1 MDTNT
6 FNNLISQTWPD
17 LHAASTLGGGTFGT
31 VYACTKTDAV
41 TGVTQKEAVKVVR
54 VDFTPEDR
62 ANAEEE
68 GIPFADYYRAVKEK
82 RLQEIR
88 WMVALKSPHIVHING
103 YTAIEEPDLSALYI
117 LIRMDCLTALDQ
129 LRPAHLDDTP
139 EQAAAL
145 AEKVALDICDAL
157 RVCHQ
162 NGVLH
167 RDIKPAN
174 ILCSDAGDF
183 YLGDFGISKGTA
195 QQASM
200 TSSGT
205 LEYAPREV
213 MTGQYD
219 HRADLYSLG
228 LVLYALV
235 NHWRGPFL
243 PAYPAPITPGDRN
256 QAQYARMNGTPLP
269 PPDNCPAALW
279 AVIAR
284 LCAFKPEERFDSAE
298 AVLAAL
304 RNPGTPA
311 PAQHRAHPN
320 LPRIR
325 HPRRLA
331 TVVLAAAVAVG
342 VGVGLYRRQQMTAP
356 DISLG
361 AERDSTDAALAQAS
375 DLLQGNEN
383 FMTAHNLQF
392 CSDRTV
398 TIPGGALVYLTDP
411 EKIESD
417 YPGYTT
423 ADDADVEAGDLT
435 LTFTDV
441 TAEDNGDGTVTY
453 TIQLTERAD
462 ITQRRTQDAPI
473 YGVGARFATVLPFDA
488 ATGQVFPSL
497 TEDWTPHRAYTV
509 QMTATVDGHTYE
521 MPINRDTT
529 WQMESADGDVA
540 ATIQLTERADITQR
554 RTQDAPIYGV
564 GARFAT
570 VLPFDA
576 ATGQVFPSLTED
588 WTPHRA
594 YTVQMTATVDGHTYE
609 MPINRDTTWQ
619 MESAD
624 GDVAAT
630 EQVDDLPG
638 YGMPG
643 LILRAAYVKQ
653 QTIRIKAPAAA
664 NLGLLVCT
672 APYDGYTEG
681 DYENT
686 PPVQALADTP
696 GFAGYDKYWYFNL
709 NELTKE

>member
-1 MDTNT
+1 
-6 FNNLISQTWPD
+6 
-17 LHAASTLGGGTFGT
+17 
-31 VYACTKTDAV
+31 
-41 TGVTQKEAVKVVR
+41 
-54 VDFTPEDR
+54 
-62 ANAEEE
+62 
-68 GIPFADYYRAVKEK
+68 
-82 RLQEIR
+82 
-88 WMVALKSPHIVHING
+88 
-103 YTAIEEPDLSALYI
+103 
-117 LIRMDCLTALDQ
+117 
-129 LRPAHLDDTP
+129 
-139 EQAAAL
+139 
-145 AEKVALDICDAL
+145 
-157 RVCHQ
+157 
-162 NGVLH
+162 
-167 RDIKPAN
+167 
-174 ILCSDAGDF
+174 
-183 YLGDFGISKGTA
+183 
-195 QQASM
+195 M

-256 QAQYARMNGTPLP
+256 QAQYARLNGTPLP

-331 TVVLAAAVAVG
+331 AVVLAAAVAVG

-361 AERDSTDAALAQAS
+361 AERDVTSTALAQAS
-375 DLLQGNEN
+375 DLLQSSEN

-411 EKIESD
+411 EKIDSD

-441 TAEDNGDGTVTY
+441 TAADNGDGTVTY
-453 TIQLTERAD
+453 TIALTERAD
-462 ITQRRTQDAPI
+462 ITQRRTLDAQI
-473 YGVGARFATVLPFDA
+473 YGVGARFATALPFNT

-497 TEDWTPHRAYTV
+497 TEDWIPSRAYTV
-509 QMTATVDGHTYE
+509 QTTVTVDGQTYE
-521 MPINRDTT
+521 MTINRDTT
-529 WQMESADGDVA
+529 WEMESA
-540 ATIQLTERADITQR
+540 T
-554 RTQDAPIYGV
+554 
-564 GARFAT
+564 
-570 VLPFDA
+570 
-576 ATGQVFPSLTED
+576 
-588 WTPHRA
+588 
-594 YTVQMTATVDGHTYE
+594 
-609 MPINRDTTWQ
+609 
-619 MESAD
+619 

-630 EQVDDLPG
+630 EAVDDLPG
-638 YGMPG
+638 YGVPG

-653 QTIRIKAPAAA
+653 QTIMIKAPAASD
-664 NLGLLVCT
+664 LGLLVCT

-696 GFAGYDKYWYFNL
+696 DFAGYDKYLYFDL

>member
-1 MDTNT
+1 MDTHT

-41 TGVTQKEAVKVVR
+41 TDVTQKEAVKVVR

-103 YTAIEEPDLSALYI
+103 YTAIEEPDHSALYI

-243 PAYPAPITPGDRN
+243 PAYPAPITPGNRN
-256 QAQYARMNGTPLP
+256 QAQYARLNGTPLP

-279 AVIAR
+279 AAIAR

-298 AVLAAL
+298 AVMAAIRDPGALAA
-304 RNPGTPA
+304 PA
-311 PAQHRAHPN
+311 PEPTRRKRGLA
-320 LPRIR
+320 IR
-325 HPRRLA
+325 PHHPRRLA
-331 TVVLAAAVAVG
+331 AVVLAAAVAVG
-342 VGVGLYRRQQMTAP
+342 AGIGLRHRRHMTAQ

-361 AERDSTDAALAQAS
+361 AGQDSSGTALAQAE
-375 DLLQGNEN
+375 DLLQSGEN

-411 EKIESD
+411 EKIDSD

-441 TAEDNGDGTVTY
+441 TAADNGDGTVTY
-453 TIQLTERAD
+453 TIALTERAD
-462 ITQRRTQDAPI
+462 ITQRRTLDAQI
-473 YGVGARFATVLPFDA
+473 YGVGARFAAALPFNT

-497 TEDWTPHRAYTV
+497 TEDWIPSRAYTV
-509 QMTATVDGHTYE
+509 QTTVTVDGQTYE
-521 MPINRDTT
+521 MTINRDTT
-529 WQMESADGDVA
+529 WEMESA
-540 ATIQLTERADITQR
+540 T
-554 RTQDAPIYGV
+554 
-564 GARFAT
+564 
-570 VLPFDA
+570 
-576 ATGQVFPSLTED
+576 
-588 WTPHRA
+588 
-594 YTVQMTATVDGHTYE
+594 
-609 MPINRDTTWQ
+609 
-619 MESAD
+619 

-630 EQVDDLPG
+630 EAVDDLPG
-638 YGMPG
+638 YGVPG

-653 QTIRIKAPAAA
+653 QTIMIKAPAASD
-664 NLGLLVCT
+664 LGLLVCT

-696 GFAGYDKYWYFNL
+696 DFAGYDKYLYFDL

>member
-103 YTAIEEPDLSALYI
+103 YTAIEEPDHSALYI

-256 QAQYARMNGTPLP
+256 QAQYARLNGTPLP

-279 AVIAR
+279 AAIAR

-320 LPRIR
+320 LPHIR

-331 TVVLAAAVAVG
+331 AVVLVFAVAVG
-342 VGVGLYRRQQMTAP
+342 VGVGLYSRQQMTAP

-411 EKIESD
+411 AKIESD

-435 LTFTDV
+435 LTFGDV
-441 TAEDNGDGTVTY
+441 TVEDNDDGTVTY

-462 ITQRRTQDAPI
+462 ITQRRTQNAPI

-497 TEDWTPHRAYTV
+497 TEDWTPHRSYTV

-521 MPINRDTT
+521 MPVNRDTT
-529 WQMESADGDVA
+529 WQV
-540 ATIQLTERADITQR
+540 
-554 RTQDAPIYGV
+554 
-564 GARFAT
+564 
-570 VLPFDA
+570 
-576 ATGQVFPSLTED
+576 
-588 WTPHRA
+588 
-594 YTVQMTATVDGHTYE
+594 
-609 MPINRDTTWQ
+609 
-619 MESAD
+619 ESAD

-686 PPVQALADTP
+686 HPVQALADTP
-696 GFAGYDKYWYFNL
+696 GFAGYDKYWYFDL

>member
-1 MDTNT
+1 MD
-6 FNNLISQTWPD
+6 
-17 LHAASTLGGGTFGT
+17 
-31 VYACTKTDAV
+31 
-41 TGVTQKEAVKVVR
+41 
-54 VDFTPEDR
+54 
-62 ANAEEE
+62 
-68 GIPFADYYRAVKEK
+68 
-82 RLQEIR
+82 RL
-88 WMVALKSPHIVHING
+88 
-103 YTAIEEPDLSALYI
+103 T
-117 LIRMDCLTALDQ
+117 TLDQ

-256 QAQYARMNGTPLP
+256 QAQYARLNGTPLP
-269 PPDNCPAALW
+269 PPDNCSAALW

-304 RNPGTPA
+304 RDPGTPAPA

-331 TVVLAAAVAVG
+331 AVVLAAAVAVG
-342 VGVGLYRRQQMTAP
+342 VGVGLYCRQQMTAP

-361 AERDSTDAALAQAS
+361 AERDVTSTALAQAE
-375 DLLQGNEN
+375 DLLQSGEN

-411 EKIESD
+411 EKIDSD

-453 TIQLTERAD
+453 TSQLTERAD
-462 ITQRRTQDAPI
+462 ITQRRTLDAQI
-473 YGVGARFATVLPFDA
+473 YGVGARFATVLPFSTS
-488 ATGQVFPSL
+488 TGMVFPSL
-497 TEDWTPHRAYTV
+497 TEDWIPSRAYTV
-509 QMTATVDGHTYE
+509 QTTATVDGKTYE

-529 WQMESADGDVA
+529 WEV
-540 ATIQLTERADITQR
+540 
-554 RTQDAPIYGV
+554 
-564 GARFAT
+564 
-570 VLPFDA
+570 
-576 ATGQVFPSLTED
+576 
-588 WTPHRA
+588 
-594 YTVQMTATVDGHTYE
+594 
-609 MPINRDTTWQ
+609 
-619 MESAD
+619 ESAD

-630 EQVDDLPG
+630 EQVADLTG
-638 YGMPG
+638 YGVQG
-643 LILRAAYVKQ
+643 LILRAVYVKQ
-653 QTIRIKAPAAA
+653 QTIMIKAPAASD
-664 NLGLLVCT
+664 LGLLVCT

-696 GFAGYDKYWYFNL
+696 DFAGYDKYLYFDL

>member
-62 ANAEEE
+62 ANADEE
-68 GIPFADYYRAVKEK
+68 GIPFVDYYRAVKEK
-82 RLQEIR
+82 HLQEIR

-129 LRPAHLDDTP
+129 LRPVHLDDTP

-183 YLGDFGISKGTA
+183 YLGDFGISKDTA

-256 QAQYARMNGTPLP
+256 QAQYARLNGTPLP

-331 TVVLAAAVAVG
+331 AVVLAAAVAVG
-342 VGVGLYRRQQMTAP
+342 VGVGLYRWQQMTAP

-361 AERDSTDAALAQAS
+361 AERDVTSTALAQAS
-375 DLLQGNEN
+375 DLLQDNEN

-441 TAEDNGDGTVTY
+441 IAEDNGDGTVTY

-462 ITQRRTQDAPI
+462 ITQRRTQDAQI
-473 YGVGARFATVLPFDA
+473 YGVGARFATVLPFSTS
-488 ATGQVFPSL
+488 TGLVFPSL
-497 TEDWTPHRAYTV
+497 TEDWLSHRAYTV
-509 QMTATVDGHTYE
+509 QMTATVDGKTYE

-529 WQMESADGDVA
+529 WEV
-540 ATIQLTERADITQR
+540 
-554 RTQDAPIYGV
+554 
-564 GARFAT
+564 
-570 VLPFDA
+570 
-576 ATGQVFPSLTED
+576 
-588 WTPHRA
+588 
-594 YTVQMTATVDGHTYE
+594 
-609 MPINRDTTWQ
+609 
-619 MESAD
+619 ESAD

-630 EQVDDLPG
+630 EQVDDLTG
-638 YGMPG
+638 YGVSG

-653 QTIRIKAPAAA
+653 QTIMIKAPAASD
-664 NLGLLVCT
+664 LGLLVCT

-696 GFAGYDKYWYFNL
+696 DFAGYDKYLYFDL

>member
-62 ANAEEE
+62 ANADEE
-68 GIPFADYYRAVKEK
+68 GIPFVDYYRAVKEK
-82 RLQEIR
+82 HLQEIR

-213 MTGQYD
+213 MSGQYD

-256 QAQYARMNGTPLP
+256 QAQYARLNGTPLP

-279 AVIAR
+279 AAIAR
-284 LCAFKPEERFDSAE
+284 LCAFAPEERFDSAE

-304 RNPGTPA
+304 RDPGTPA
-311 PAQHRAHPN
+311 PAPAPYRVHP
-320 LPRIR
+320 
-325 HPRRLA
+325 HPPRLA
-331 TVVLAAAVAVG
+331 AVVLAAAVAVG

-361 AERDSTDAALAQAS
+361 AERDVTSTALAQAS

-383 FMTAHNLQF
+383 FMTAHNLRF

-435 LTFTDV
+435 LIFTDV
-441 TAEDNGDGTVTY
+441 IAEDNGDGTVTY

-462 ITQRRTQDAPI
+462 ITQRRTLDAQI
-473 YGVGARFATVLPFDA
+473 YGVGARFATVLPFNT

-497 TEDWTPHRAYTV
+497 TEDWIPSRAYTV
-509 QMTATVDGHTYE
+509 QTTVTVDGQTYE
-521 MPINRDTT
+521 MTINRDTT
-529 WQMESADGDVA
+529 WEMESA
-540 ATIQLTERADITQR
+540 T
-554 RTQDAPIYGV
+554 
-564 GARFAT
+564 
-570 VLPFDA
+570 
-576 ATGQVFPSLTED
+576 
-588 WTPHRA
+588 
-594 YTVQMTATVDGHTYE
+594 
-609 MPINRDTTWQ
+609 
-619 MESAD
+619 

-630 EQVDDLPG
+630 EQVDDLTG
-638 YGMPG
+638 YGVPG

-653 QTIRIKAPAAA
+653 QTIMIKAPAASD
-664 NLGLLVCT
+664 LGLLVCT

-696 GFAGYDKYWYFNL
+696 DFAGYDKYLYFDL

>member
-1 MDTNT
+1 
-6 FNNLISQTWPD
+6 
-17 LHAASTLGGGTFGT
+17 
-31 VYACTKTDAV
+31 
-41 TGVTQKEAVKVVR
+41 
-54 VDFTPEDR
+54 
-62 ANAEEE
+62 
-68 GIPFADYYRAVKEK
+68 
-82 RLQEIR
+82 
-88 WMVALKSPHIVHING
+88 
-103 YTAIEEPDLSALYI
+103 
-117 LIRMDCLTALDQ
+117 MDCLIALDQ
-129 LRPAHLDDTP
+129 LRPAHLNDTP

-243 PAYPAPITPGDRN
+243 PAYPVPITPGDRN
-256 QAQYARMNGTPLP
+256 QAQYARLNGTPLP
-269 PPDNCPAALW
+269 PPDNCPTALW

-284 LCAFKPEERFDSAE
+284 LCAFAPEERFDSAE

-304 RNPGTPA
+304 CDPGTPA
-311 PAQHRAHPN
+311 PAPAPYRAHPH
-320 LPRIR
+320 LPHIR

-331 TVVLAAAVAVG
+331 AVVLAAAVALG

-361 AERDSTDAALAQAS
+361 AGRDSTDAALAQAS

-411 EKIESD
+411 AKIESD

-423 ADDADVEAGDLT
+423 AADADVEAGNLT
-435 LTFTDV
+435 LTFGDV
-441 TAEDNGDGTVTY
+441 TVEDNDDGTVTY

-509 QMTATVDGHTYE
+509 QMTATVDGKTYE

-529 WQMESADGDVA
+529 WEV
-540 ATIQLTERADITQR
+540 
-554 RTQDAPIYGV
+554 
-564 GARFAT
+564 
-570 VLPFDA
+570 
-576 ATGQVFPSLTED
+576 
-588 WTPHRA
+588 
-594 YTVQMTATVDGHTYE
+594 
-609 MPINRDTTWQ
+609 
-619 MESAD
+619 ESAD

-630 EQVDDLPG
+630 EQVDDLLG
-638 YGMPG
+638 YGVPG

-653 QTIRIKAPAAA
+653 QTIMIKAPAASD
-664 NLGLLVCT
+664 LGLLVCT

-696 GFAGYDKYWYFNL
+696 DFAGYDKYWYFDL

>member
-103 YTAIEEPDLSALYI
+103 YTAIEEPDHSALYI

-256 QAQYARMNGTPLP
+256 QAQYARLNGTPLP

-279 AVIAR
+279 AAIAR

-320 LPRIR
+320 LPHIR

-331 TVVLAAAVAVG
+331 AVVLVFAVAVG
-342 VGVGLYRRQQMTAP
+342 VGVGLYSRQQMTAP

-375 DLLQGNEN
+375 DLLQGGEN

-411 EKIESD
+411 EKIDSD

-441 TAEDNGDGTVTY
+441 TAADNGDGTVTY
-453 TIQLTERAD
+453 TIALTERAD
-462 ITQRRTQDAPI
+462 ITQRRTLDAQI
-473 YGVGARFATVLPFDA
+473 YGVGARFAAALPFNT

-497 TEDWTPHRAYTV
+497 TEDWIPSRAYTV
-509 QMTATVDGHTYE
+509 QTTVTVDGQTYE
-521 MPINRDTT
+521 MTINRDTT
-529 WQMESADGDVA
+529 WEMESA
-540 ATIQLTERADITQR
+540 T
-554 RTQDAPIYGV
+554 
-564 GARFAT
+564 
-570 VLPFDA
+570 
-576 ATGQVFPSLTED
+576 
-588 WTPHRA
+588 
-594 YTVQMTATVDGHTYE
+594 
-609 MPINRDTTWQ
+609 
-619 MESAD
+619 

-630 EQVDDLPG
+630 EAVDDLPG
-638 YGMPG
+638 YGVPG

-653 QTIRIKAPAAA
+653 QTIMIKAPAASD
-664 NLGLLVCT
+664 LGLLVCT

-696 GFAGYDKYWYFNL
+696 DFAGYDKYLYFDL

>member
-62 ANAEEE
+62 ANADEE
-68 GIPFADYYRAVKEK
+68 GIPFVDYYRAVKEK
-82 RLQEIR
+82 HLQEIR

-256 QAQYARMNGTPLP
+256 QAQYARLNGTPLP

-284 LCAFKPEERFDSAE
+284 LCAFVPEERFDSAE

-331 TVVLAAAVAVG
+331 AVVLAAAVAVG

-361 AERDSTDAALAQAS
+361 AERDVTSTALAQAG
-375 DLLQGNEN
+375 DLLRDNEN

-441 TAEDNGDGTVTY
+441 TAADNGDGTVTY
-453 TIQLTERAD
+453 TIALTERAD
-462 ITQRRTQDAPI
+462 ITQRRTQDAQI
-473 YGVGARFATVLPFDA
+473 YGVGARFATVLPFSTS
-488 ATGQVFPSL
+488 TGLVFPSL
-497 TEDWTPHRAYTV
+497 TEDWLPHRAYMV
-509 QMTATVDGHTYE
+509 QMTATVDGKTYE

-529 WQMESADGDVA
+529 WEVEGADGD
-540 ATIQLTERADITQR
+540 
-554 RTQDAPIYGV
+554 
-564 GARFAT
+564 
-570 VLPFDA
+570 
-576 ATGQVFPSLTED
+576 
-588 WTPHRA
+588 
-594 YTVQMTATVDGHTYE
+594 M
-609 MPINRDTTWQ
+609 
-619 MESAD
+619 
-624 GDVAAT
+624 AAT
-630 EQVDDLPG
+630 EQVDDLDG
-638 YGMPG
+638 YGVPG

-653 QTIRIKAPAAA
+653 QTIMIKAPAASD
-664 NLGLLVCT
+664 LGLLVCT

-696 GFAGYDKYWYFNL
+696 DFAGYDKYLYFDL

>member
-139 EQAAAL
+139 EQA
-145 AEKVALDICDAL
+145 
-157 RVCHQ
+157 
-162 NGVLH
+162 
-167 RDIKPAN
+167 
-174 ILCSDAGDF
+174 
-183 YLGDFGISKGTA
+183 
-195 QQASM
+195 
-200 TSSGT
+200 
-205 LEYAPREV
+205 
-213 MTGQYD
+213 
-219 HRADLYSLG
+219 
-228 LVLYALV
+228 
-235 NHWRGPFL
+235 
-243 PAYPAPITPGDRN
+243 
-256 QAQYARMNGTPLP
+256 
-269 PPDNCPAALW
+269 
-279 AVIAR
+279 
-284 LCAFKPEERFDSAE
+284 
-298 AVLAAL
+298 
-304 RNPGTPA
+304 
-311 PAQHRAHPN
+311 
-320 LPRIR
+320 
-325 HPRRLA
+325 
-331 TVVLAAAVAVG
+331 
-342 VGVGLYRRQQMTAP
+342 
-356 DISLG
+356 
-361 AERDSTDAALAQAS
+361 AALAQAS

-540 ATIQLTERADITQR
+540 AT
-554 RTQDAPIYGV
+554 
-564 GARFAT
+564 
-570 VLPFDA
+570 
-576 ATGQVFPSLTED
+576 
-588 WTPHRA
+588 
-594 YTVQMTATVDGHTYE
+594 
-609 MPINRDTTWQ
+609 
-619 MESAD
+619 
-624 GDVAAT
+624 

-643 LILRAAYVKQ
+643 LILRAAYVKH
-653 QTIRIKAPAAA
+653 QTIMIKAPAASD
-664 NLGLLVCT
+664 LGLLVCT

-696 GFAGYDKYWYFNL
+696 GFAGYDKYWYFDL

>member
-103 YTAIEEPDLSALYI
+103 YTAIEEPDHSALYI

-145 AEKVALDICDAL
+145 AEKVARDICDAL

-174 ILCSDAGDF
+174 ILCSDAGNF

-235 NHWRGPFL
+235 NHWRGP
-243 PAYPAPITPGDRN
+243 
-256 QAQYARMNGTPLP
+256 
-269 PPDNCPAALW
+269 
-279 AVIAR
+279 
-284 LCAFKPEERFDSAE
+284 
-298 AVLAAL
+298 
-304 RNPGTPA
+304 
-311 PAQHRAHPN
+311 
-320 LPRIR
+320 
-325 HPRRLA
+325 RRLA
-331 TVVLAAAVAVG
+331 AVVLVSAVAVG
-342 VGVGLYRRQQMTAP
+342 VGVGLYRRQQMAAP

-361 AERDSTDAALAQAS
+361 AGRDSTDAALAQAS

-392 CSDRTV
+392 CSDRNV

-411 EKIESD
+411 AKIESD

-423 ADDADVEAGDLT
+423 AADADVEAGDLT
-435 LTFTDV
+435 LTFGDV
-441 TAEDNGDGTVTY
+441 TVEDNDDGTVTY
-453 TIQLTERAD
+453 
-462 ITQRRTQDAPI
+462 
-473 YGVGARFATVLPFDA
+473 
-488 ATGQVFPSL
+488 
-497 TEDWTPHRAYTV
+497 
-509 QMTATVDGHTYE
+509 
-521 MPINRDTT
+521 
-529 WQMESADGDVA
+529 
-540 ATIQLTERADITQR
+540 TIQLTERADITQR

-653 QTIRIKAPAAA
+653 QTIMIKAPAASD
-664 NLGLLVCT
+664 LGLLVCT

-696 GFAGYDKYWYFNL
+696 GFAGYDKYWYFDL

>member
-331 TVVLAAAVAVG
+331 TVVLAAA
-342 VGVGLYRRQQMTAP
+342 
-356 DISLG
+356 
-361 AERDSTDAALAQAS
+361 LAQAS

-540 ATIQLTERADITQR
+540 AT
-554 RTQDAPIYGV
+554 
-564 GARFAT
+564 
-570 VLPFDA
+570 
-576 ATGQVFPSLTED
+576 
-588 WTPHRA
+588 
-594 YTVQMTATVDGHTYE
+594 
-609 MPINRDTTWQ
+609 
-619 MESAD
+619 
-624 GDVAAT
+624 

-643 LILRAAYVKQ
+643 LILRAAYVKH
-653 QTIRIKAPAAA
+653 QTIMIKAPAASD
-664 NLGLLVCT
+664 LGLLVCT

-696 GFAGYDKYWYFNL
+696 GFAGYDKYWYFDL

>member
-103 YTAIEEPDLSALYI
+103 YTAIEEPDHSALYI

-256 QAQYARMNGTPLP
+256 QAQYARLNGTPLP

-279 AVIAR
+279 AAIAR

-304 RNPGTPA
+304 CDPGTPAPA

-331 TVVLAAAVAVG
+331 AVVLVFAVAVG
-342 VGVGLYRRQQMTAP
+342 VGVGLYRRQQMAAP

-361 AERDSTDAALAQAS
+361 AGRDSTDAALAQAS

-392 CSDRTV
+392 CSDRNV

-411 EKIESD
+411 AKIESD

-435 LTFTDV
+435 LTFGDV
-441 TAEDNGDGTVTY
+441 TVEDNDDGTVTY

-497 TEDWTPHRAYTV
+497 TEDWTPHRDYTV
-509 QMTATVDGHTYE
+509 QMTATVDGKTYE

-529 WQMESADGDVA
+529 WQV
-540 ATIQLTERADITQR
+540 
-554 RTQDAPIYGV
+554 
-564 GARFAT
+564 
-570 VLPFDA
+570 
-576 ATGQVFPSLTED
+576 
-588 WTPHRA
+588 
-594 YTVQMTATVDGHTYE
+594 
-609 MPINRDTTWQ
+609 
-619 MESAD
+619 ESAD

-672 APYDGYTEG
+672 APYDGYTKG

-686 PPVQALADTP
+686 HPVQALADTP
-696 GFAGYDKYWYFNL
+696 DFAGYDKYWYFDL

>member
-129 LRPAHLDDTP
+129 LRTAHLDDTP

-256 QAQYARMNGTPLP
+256 QAQYARLNGTPLP

-284 LCAFKPEERFDSAE
+284 LCAFK
-298 AVLAAL
+298 
-304 RNPGTPA
+304 
-311 PAQHRAHPN
+311 
-320 LPRIR
+320 
-325 HPRRLA
+325 
-331 TVVLAAAVAVG
+331 
-342 VGVGLYRRQQMTAP
+342 
-356 DISLG
+356 
-361 AERDSTDAALAQAS
+361 
-375 DLLQGNEN
+375 
-383 FMTAHNLQF
+383 
-392 CSDRTV
+392 
-398 TIPGGALVYLTDP
+398 
-411 EKIESD
+411 
-417 YPGYTT
+417 
-423 ADDADVEAGDLT
+423 AG
-435 LTFTDV
+435 
-441 TAEDNGDGTVTY
+441 GTV
-453 TIQLTERAD
+453 
-462 ITQRRTQDAPI
+462 
-473 YGVGARFATVLPFDA
+473 
-488 ATGQVFPSL
+488 
-497 TEDWTPHRAYTV
+497 
-509 QMTATVDGHTYE
+509 
-521 MPINRDTT
+521 
-529 WQMESADGDVA
+529 
-540 ATIQLTERADITQR
+540 
-554 RTQDAPIYGV
+554 
-564 GARFAT
+564 
-570 VLPFDA
+570 
-576 ATGQVFPSLTED
+576 
-588 WTPHRA
+588 
-594 YTVQMTATVDGHTYE
+594 
-609 MPINRDTTWQ
+609 
-619 MESAD
+619 
-624 GDVAAT
+624 
-630 EQVDDLPG
+630 
-638 YGMPG
+638 
-643 LILRAAYVKQ
+643 
-653 QTIRIKAPAAA
+653 
-664 NLGLLVCT
+664 
-672 APYDGYTEG
+672 
-681 DYENT
+681 
-686 PPVQALADTP
+686 
-696 GFAGYDKYWYFNL
+696 
-709 NELTKE
+709 

>member
-117 LIRMDCLTALDQ
+117 LIRMDRLTTLDQ
-129 LRPAHLDDTP
+129 LRPAHLNDTP

-256 QAQYARMNGTPLP
+256 QAQYARLNGTPLP

-279 AVIAR
+279 AAIAR
-284 LCAFKPEERFDSAE
+284 LCAFAPEERFDSAE

-304 RNPGTPA
+304 CDPGTPA
-311 PAQHRAHPN
+311 PAPAPHRAHPN

-331 TVVLAAAVAVG
+331 TVVLVSAVAVG
-342 VGVGLYRRQQMTAP
+342 VGVGLYRRQQMAAP

-361 AERDSTDAALAQAS
+361 AGRDSTDTALAQAS

-392 CSDRTV
+392 CSDRNV

-411 EKIESD
+411 AKIESD

-423 ADDADVEAGDLT
+423 AADADVEAGDLT

-441 TAEDNGDGTVTY
+441 TAEDNDDGTVTY
-453 TIQLTERAD
+453 
-462 ITQRRTQDAPI
+462 
-473 YGVGARFATVLPFDA
+473 
-488 ATGQVFPSL
+488 
-497 TEDWTPHRAYTV
+497 
-509 QMTATVDGHTYE
+509 
-521 MPINRDTT
+521 
-529 WQMESADGDVA
+529 
-540 ATIQLTERADITQR
+540 TIQLTERADITQR

-653 QTIRIKAPAAA
+653 QTIMIKAPAASD
-664 NLGLLVCT
+664 LGLLVCT
-672 APYDGYTEG
+672 VPYDGYTEG

-696 GFAGYDKYWYFNL
+696 GFAGYDKYWYFDL

>member
-1 MDTNT
+1 MDTPT
-6 FNNLISQTWPD
+6 FNNLIHQTFPD
-17 LHAASTLGGGTFGT
+17 LTVTATLGGGTFGT

-41 TGVTQKEAVKVVR
+41 TGVTQTEAVKVVR
-54 VDFTPEDR
+54 VVFTPEDR
-62 ANAEEE
+62 ANADDE

-82 RLQEIR
+82 RLQEIK

-139 EQAAAL
+139 AQAAAL

-174 ILCSDAGDF
+174 ILCGATGDF
-183 YLGDFGISKGTA
+183 YLGDFGISKDAA

-243 PAYPAPITPGDRN
+243 PAWPAPITPGDRN
-256 QAQYARMNGTPLP
+256 QAQYARLNGTPLP
-269 PPDNCPAALW
+269 PPDNCPDALW

-298 AVLAAL
+298 AVMAAL
-304 RNPGTPA
+304 RDPGALAPQTPE
-311 PAQHRAHPN
+311 PARRKRGLALR
-320 LPRIR
+320 LP

-331 TVVLAAAVAVG
+331 AVVLAAAVAVG
-342 VGVGLYRRQQMTAP
+342 VGVGLRHRQRMTAP
-356 DISLG
+356 NLSLG
-361 AERDSTDAALAQAS
+361 ADQDGSSAALAQAES
-375 DLLQGNEN
+375 LLQDTEN

-392 CSDRTV
+392 CGDRTV

-411 EKIESD
+411 DKIESD
-417 YPGYTT
+417 YPGYTE

-435 LTFTDV
+435 LTFDDV

-462 ITQRRTQDAPI
+462 ITQRRTLDAPI
-473 YGVGARFATVLPFDA
+473 YGVGARFATVLPFDT
-488 ATGQVFPSL
+488 ATGQVLPSL
-497 TEDWTPHRAYTV
+497 TEDWIPQRSYTV
-509 QMTATVDGHTYE
+509 QTTTTVDGHTYE
-521 MPINRDTT
+521 MPISRATT
-529 WQMESADGDVA
+529 W
-540 ATIQLTERADITQR
+540 
-554 RTQDAPIYGV
+554 
-564 GARFAT
+564 T
-570 VLPFDA
+570 V
-576 ATGQVFPSLTED
+576 
-588 WTPHRA
+588 
-594 YTVQMTATVDGHTYE
+594 
-609 MPINRDTTWQ
+609 
-619 MESAD
+619 ESAD

-630 EQVDDLPG
+630 EEVDDLDG
-638 YGMPG
+638 YGVPG
-643 LILRAAYVKQ
+643 LVLRAAYVKQ
-653 QTIRIKAPAAA
+653 QTIMIKAPAALQ

-672 APYDGYTEG
+672 APYQGYTEG
-681 DYENT
+681 DFET
-686 PPVQALADTP
+686 IPPVQALADTE
-696 GFAGYDKYWYFNL
+696 GFAGYDKYLYFNVA
-709 NELTKE
+709 ELAGE

>member
-103 YTAIEEPDLSALYI
+103 YTAIEEPDHSALYI

-174 ILCSDAGDF
+174 ILCSDAGD
-183 YLGDFGISKGTA
+183 
-195 QQASM
+195 
-200 TSSGT
+200 
-205 LEYAPREV
+205 
-213 MTGQYD
+213 
-219 HRADLYSLG
+219 
-228 LVLYALV
+228 
-235 NHWRGPFL
+235 
-243 PAYPAPITPGDRN
+243 
-256 QAQYARMNGTPLP
+256 
-269 PPDNCPAALW
+269 
-279 AVIAR
+279 
-284 LCAFKPEERFDSAE
+284 
-298 AVLAAL
+298 
-304 RNPGTPA
+304 
-311 PAQHRAHPN
+311 
-320 LPRIR
+320 
-325 HPRRLA
+325 
-331 TVVLAAAVAVG
+331 
-342 VGVGLYRRQQMTAP
+342 
-356 DISLG
+356 
-361 AERDSTDAALAQAS
+361 
-375 DLLQGNEN
+375 
-383 FMTAHNLQF
+383 
-392 CSDRTV
+392 
-398 TIPGGALVYLTDP
+398 
-411 EKIESD
+411 
-417 YPGYTT
+417 
-423 ADDADVEAGDLT
+423 LT
-435 LTFTDV
+435 LTFGDV
-441 TAEDNGDGTVTY
+441 TVEDNDDGTVTY

-488 ATGQVFPSL
+488 ATGQVFLSL

-529 WQMESADGDVA
+529 WQV
-540 ATIQLTERADITQR
+540 
-554 RTQDAPIYGV
+554 
-564 GARFAT
+564 
-570 VLPFDA
+570 
-576 ATGQVFPSLTED
+576 
-588 WTPHRA
+588 
-594 YTVQMTATVDGHTYE
+594 
-609 MPINRDTTWQ
+609 
-619 MESAD
+619 ESAD

-638 YGMPG
+638 YGVPG

-653 QTIRIKAPAAA
+653 QTIMIKAPAASD
-664 NLGLLVCT
+664 LGLLVCT
-672 APYDGYTEG
+672 APCDGYTEG

-696 GFAGYDKYWYFNL
+696 GFAGYDKYWYFDL

>member
-103 YTAIEEPDLSALYI
+103 YTAIEEPDHSALYI
-117 LIRMDCLTALDQ
+117 LIRMDRLTALDQ

-256 QAQYARMNGTPLP
+256 QAQYARLNGTPLP

-279 AVIAR
+279 AAIAR
-284 LCAFKPEERFDSAE
+284 LCAFAPEERFDSAE

-304 RNPGTPA
+304 CDPGTPAPA

-320 LPRIR
+320 LPRIH

-331 TVVLAAAVAVG
+331 AVVLAAAVALG

-361 AERDSTDAALAQAS
+361 AGRDSTDAALAQAS
-375 DLLQGNEN
+375 DLLQGNEI

-411 EKIESD
+411 AKIESD

-423 ADDADVEAGDLT
+423 AADADVEAGNLT
-435 LTFTDV
+435 LTFGDV
-441 TAEDNGDGTVTY
+441 TVEDNDDGTVTY

-509 QMTATVDGHTYE
+509 QMTATVDGKTYE

-529 WQMESADGDVA
+529 WEV
-540 ATIQLTERADITQR
+540 
-554 RTQDAPIYGV
+554 
-564 GARFAT
+564 
-570 VLPFDA
+570 
-576 ATGQVFPSLTED
+576 
-588 WTPHRA
+588 
-594 YTVQMTATVDGHTYE
+594 
-609 MPINRDTTWQ
+609 
-619 MESAD
+619 ESAD

-630 EQVDDLPG
+630 EQVDDLLG
-638 YGMPG
+638 YGVPG

-653 QTIRIKAPAAA
+653 QTIMIKAPAASD
-664 NLGLLVCT
+664 LGLLVCT

-686 PPVQALADTP
+686 PP
-696 GFAGYDKYWYFNL
+696 GYDKYWYFDL

>member
-1 MDTNT
+1 MT
-6 FNNLISQTWPD
+6 
-17 LHAASTLGGGTFGT
+17 
-31 VYACTKTDAV
+31 
-41 TGVTQKEAVKVVR
+41 
-54 VDFTPEDR
+54 
-62 ANAEEE
+62 
-68 GIPFADYYRAVKEK
+68 
-82 RLQEIR
+82 
-88 WMVALKSPHIVHING
+88 
-103 YTAIEEPDLSALYI
+103 TAP
-117 LIRMDCLTALDQ
+117 
-129 LRPAHLDDTP
+129 
-139 EQAAAL
+139 
-145 AEKVALDICDAL
+145 
-157 RVCHQ
+157 
-162 NGVLH
+162 
-167 RDIKPAN
+167 
-174 ILCSDAGDF
+174 
-183 YLGDFGISKGTA
+183 
-195 QQASM
+195 
-200 TSSGT
+200 
-205 LEYAPREV
+205 
-213 MTGQYD
+213 
-219 HRADLYSLG
+219 DLYSLG

-256 QAQYARMNGTPLP
+256 QAQYARLNGTPLP

-279 AVIAR
+279 AAIAR

-304 RNPGTPA
+304 CDPGTPAPA

-331 TVVLAAAVAVG
+331 AVVLVSAVAVG

-361 AERDSTDAALAQAS
+361 AGRDSTDAGPGPGQRPVAGQRKLHDRAQFAV
-375 DLLQGNEN
+375 LQRPHRHD
-383 FMTAHNLQF
+383 T
-392 CSDRTV
+392 
-398 TIPGGALVYLTDP
+398 GGALVYLTDP

-529 WQMESADGDVA
+529 WQV
-540 ATIQLTERADITQR
+540 
-554 RTQDAPIYGV
+554 
-564 GARFAT
+564 
-570 VLPFDA
+570 
-576 ATGQVFPSLTED
+576 
-588 WTPHRA
+588 
-594 YTVQMTATVDGHTYE
+594 
-609 MPINRDTTWQ
+609 
-619 MESAD
+619 ESAD

-638 YGMPG
+638 YGIPG

-686 PPVQALADTP
+686 HPVQALADTP
-696 GFAGYDKYWYFNL
+696 GFAGYDKYWYFDL

>member
-6 FNNLISQTWPD
+6 FNNLIAQTWPD
-17 LHAASTLGGGTFGT
+17 LHAASALGGGTFGT
-31 VYACTKTDAV
+31 VYACTKTDVV

-62 ANAEEE
+62 ANADEE
-68 GIPFADYYRAVKEK
+68 GIPFADYYCAVKEK
-82 RLQEIR
+82 HLQEIR

-129 LRPAHLDDTP
+129 LRPTHLDDTP

-256 QAQYARMNGTPLP
+256 QAQYARLNGTPLS

-279 AVIAR
+279 AAIAR

-331 TVVLAAAVAVG
+331 AVVLAAAVAVG
-342 VGVGLYRRQQMTAP
+342 VGVGLYCRQQMTAP

-361 AERDSTDAALAQAS
+361 AERDVTSTALAQAS
-375 DLLQGNEN
+375 DLLQSSEN

-411 EKIESD
+411 EKIDSD

-423 ADDADVEAGDLT
+423 DADADVEAGDLT

-441 TAEDNGDGTVTY
+441 TAADNGDGTVTY
-453 TIQLTERAD
+453 TIALTERAD
-462 ITQRRTQDAPI
+462 ITQRRTQDAQI
-473 YGVGARFATVLPFDA
+473 YGVGARFATVLPFSTS
-488 ATGQVFPSL
+488 TGMVFPSL
-497 TEDWTPHRAYTV
+497 TEDWLPHRAYTM
-509 QMTATVDGHTYE
+509 QMTATVDGKTYE

-529 WQMESADGDVA
+529 WEV
-540 ATIQLTERADITQR
+540 
-554 RTQDAPIYGV
+554 
-564 GARFAT
+564 
-570 VLPFDA
+570 
-576 ATGQVFPSLTED
+576 
-588 WTPHRA
+588 
-594 YTVQMTATVDGHTYE
+594 
-609 MPINRDTTWQ
+609 
-619 MESAD
+619 ESAD

-630 EQVDDLPG
+630 EQVDDLTG
-638 YGMPG
+638 YGVPG

-653 QTIRIKAPAAA
+653 QTIMIKAPAASD
-664 NLGLLVCT
+664 LGLLVCT

-686 PPVQALADTP
+686 PPVQALAYTP
-696 GFAGYDKYWYFNL
+696 GFAGYDKYLYFDL

>member
-103 YTAIEEPDLSALYI
+103 YTAIEEPDHSALYI

-256 QAQYARMNGTPLP
+256 QAQYARLNGTPLP

-279 AVIAR
+279 AAIAR

-320 LPRIR
+320 LPHIR

-331 TVVLAAAVAVG
+331 AVVLVFAVAVG
-342 VGVGLYRRQQMTAP
+342 VGVGLYSRQQMTAP

-361 AERDSTDAALAQAS
+361 AER
-375 DLLQGNEN
+375 
-383 FMTAHNLQF
+383 
-392 CSDRTV
+392 
-398 TIPGGALVYLTDP
+398 
-411 EKIESD
+411 
-417 YPGYTT
+417 
-423 ADDADVEAGDLT
+423 
-435 LTFTDV
+435 
-441 TAEDNGDGTVTY
+441 
-453 TIQLTERAD
+453 AD
-462 ITQRRTQDAPI
+462 ITQRRTQNAPI

-521 MPINRDTT
+521 MPVNRDTT
-529 WQMESADGDVA
+529 WQV
-540 ATIQLTERADITQR
+540 
-554 RTQDAPIYGV
+554 
-564 GARFAT
+564 
-570 VLPFDA
+570 
-576 ATGQVFPSLTED
+576 
-588 WTPHRA
+588 
-594 YTVQMTATVDGHTYE
+594 
-609 MPINRDTTWQ
+609 
-619 MESAD
+619 ESAD

-686 PPVQALADTP
+686 HPVQALADTP
-696 GFAGYDKYWYFNL
+696 GFAGYDKYWYFDL

>member
-6 FNNLISQTWPD
+6 FNNLISQAWPD

-62 ANAEEE
+62 ANADEE

-88 WMVALKSPHIVHING
+88 WMLALKSPHIVHING
-103 YTAIEEPDLSALYI
+103 YTAIEEPDHSALYI
-117 LIRMDCLTALDQ
+117 LIRMDRLTTLDQ

-256 QAQYARMNGTPLP
+256 QAQYARLNGTPLP
-269 PPDNCPAALW
+269 PPDNCSAALW

-304 RNPGTPA
+304 RDPGTPAPA

-331 TVVLAAAVAVG
+331 AVVLAAAVAVG
-342 VGVGLYRRQQMTAP
+342 VGVGLYCRQQMTAP

-361 AERDSTDAALAQAS
+361 AERDVTSTALAQAE
-375 DLLQGNEN
+375 DLLQSGEN

-411 EKIESD
+411 EKIDSD

-462 ITQRRTQDAPI
+462 ITQRRTLDAQI
-473 YGVGARFATVLPFDA
+473 YGVGARFATVLPFSTS
-488 ATGQVFPSL
+488 TGMVFPSL
-497 TEDWTPHRAYTV
+497 TEDWIPSRAYTV
-509 QMTATVDGHTYE
+509 QTTATVDGKTYE

-529 WQMESADGDVA
+529 WEV
-540 ATIQLTERADITQR
+540 
-554 RTQDAPIYGV
+554 
-564 GARFAT
+564 
-570 VLPFDA
+570 
-576 ATGQVFPSLTED
+576 
-588 WTPHRA
+588 
-594 YTVQMTATVDGHTYE
+594 
-609 MPINRDTTWQ
+609 
-619 MESAD
+619 ESAD

-630 EQVDDLPG
+630 EQVDDLTG
-638 YGMPG
+638 YGVQG
-643 LILRAAYVKQ
+643 LILRAVYVKQ
-653 QTIRIKAPAAA
+653 QTIMIKAPAASD
-664 NLGLLVCT
+664 LGLLVCT

-696 GFAGYDKYWYFNL
+696 DFAGYDKYLYFDL

>member
-6 FNNLISQTWPD
+6 FNNLISQAWPD

-88 WMVALKSPHIVHING
+88 WMLALKSPHIVHING
-103 YTAIEEPDLSALYI
+103 YTAIEEPDHSALYI
-117 LIRMDCLTALDQ
+117 LIRMDRLTTLDQ

-256 QAQYARMNGTPLP
+256 QAQYARLNGTPLP
-269 PPDNCPAALW
+269 PPDNCSAALW

-304 RNPGTPA
+304 RDPGTPAPA

-331 TVVLAAAVAVG
+331 AVVLAAAVAVG
-342 VGVGLYRRQQMTAP
+342 VGVGLYCRQQMTAP

-361 AERDSTDAALAQAS
+361 AERDVTSTALAQAE
-375 DLLQGNEN
+375 DLLQSGEN

-411 EKIESD
+411 EKIDSD

-462 ITQRRTQDAPI
+462 ITQRRTLDAQI
-473 YGVGARFATVLPFDA
+473 YGVGARFATVLPFSTS
-488 ATGQVFPSL
+488 TGMVFPSL
-497 TEDWTPHRAYTV
+497 TEDWIPSRAYTV
-509 QMTATVDGHTYE
+509 QTTATVDGKTYE

-529 WQMESADGDVA
+529 WEV
-540 ATIQLTERADITQR
+540 
-554 RTQDAPIYGV
+554 
-564 GARFAT
+564 
-570 VLPFDA
+570 
-576 ATGQVFPSLTED
+576 
-588 WTPHRA
+588 
-594 YTVQMTATVDGHTYE
+594 
-609 MPINRDTTWQ
+609 
-619 MESAD
+619 ESAD

-630 EQVDDLPG
+630 EQVDDLTG
-638 YGMPG
+638 YGVQG
-643 LILRAAYVKQ
+643 LILRAVYVKQ
-653 QTIRIKAPAAA
+653 QTIMIKAPAASD
-664 NLGLLVCT
+664 LGLLVCT

-696 GFAGYDKYWYFNL
+696 GFAGYDKYWYFDL

>member
-62 ANAEEE
+62 ANADEE
-68 GIPFADYYRAVKEK
+68 GIPFVDYYRAVKEK
-82 RLQEIR
+82 HLQEIR

-183 YLGDFGISKGTA
+183 YLGDFGISKDTA

-256 QAQYARMNGTPLP
+256 QAQYARLNGTPLS

-279 AVIAR
+279 AAIAR
-284 LCAFKPEERFDSAE
+284 LCAFAPEERFDSAE

-304 RNPGTPA
+304 RDPGTPA
-311 PAQHRAHPN
+311 PAPAPYRVHPHP
-320 LPRIR
+320 PRIR

-331 TVVLAAAVAVG
+331 AVVLAAAVAVG

-361 AERDSTDAALAQAS
+361 AERDVTSTALAQAS

-383 FMTAHNLQF
+383 FMTAHNLRF

-435 LTFTDV
+435 LIFTDV
-441 TAEDNGDGTVTY
+441 IAEDNGDGTVTY

-462 ITQRRTQDAPI
+462 ITQRRTQDAQI
-473 YGVGARFATVLPFDA
+473 YGVGARFATVLPFSTS
-488 ATGQVFPSL
+488 TGMVFPSL
-497 TEDWTPHRAYTV
+497 TEDWLPHRAYTM
-509 QMTATVDGHTYE
+509 QMTATVDGKTYE

-529 WQMESADGDVA
+529 WEV
-540 ATIQLTERADITQR
+540 
-554 RTQDAPIYGV
+554 
-564 GARFAT
+564 
-570 VLPFDA
+570 
-576 ATGQVFPSLTED
+576 
-588 WTPHRA
+588 
-594 YTVQMTATVDGHTYE
+594 
-609 MPINRDTTWQ
+609 
-619 MESAD
+619 ESAD

-630 EQVDDLPG
+630 EQVDDLTG
-638 YGMPG
+638 YGVPG

-653 QTIRIKAPAAA
+653 QTIMIKAPAASD
-664 NLGLLVCT
+664 LGLLVCT

-696 GFAGYDKYWYFNL
+696 DFAGYDKYLYFDL

>member
-1 MDTNT
+1 
-6 FNNLISQTWPD
+6 
-17 LHAASTLGGGTFGT
+17 
-31 VYACTKTDAV
+31 
-41 TGVTQKEAVKVVR
+41 
-54 VDFTPEDR
+54 
-62 ANAEEE
+62 
-68 GIPFADYYRAVKEK
+68 
-82 RLQEIR
+82 
-88 WMVALKSPHIVHING
+88 
-103 YTAIEEPDLSALYI
+103 
-117 LIRMDCLTALDQ
+117 
-129 LRPAHLDDTP
+129 
-139 EQAAAL
+139 
-145 AEKVALDICDAL
+145 
-157 RVCHQ
+157 
-162 NGVLH
+162 
-167 RDIKPAN
+167 
-174 ILCSDAGDF
+174 
-183 YLGDFGISKGTA
+183 
-195 QQASM
+195 M

-256 QAQYARMNGTPLP
+256 QAQYARLNGTPLP

-279 AVIAR
+279 AAIAR

-320 LPRIR
+320 LPHIR

-331 TVVLAAAVAVG
+331 AVVLVFAVAVG
-342 VGVGLYRRQQMTAP
+342 VGVGLYSRQQMTAP

-411 EKIESD
+411 AKIESD

-435 LTFTDV
+435 LTFGDV
-441 TAEDNGDGTVTY
+441 TVEDNDDGTVTY

-462 ITQRRTQDAPI
+462 ITQRRTQNAPI

-521 MPINRDTT
+521 MPVNRDTT
-529 WQMESADGDVA
+529 WQV
-540 ATIQLTERADITQR
+540 
-554 RTQDAPIYGV
+554 
-564 GARFAT
+564 
-570 VLPFDA
+570 
-576 ATGQVFPSLTED
+576 
-588 WTPHRA
+588 
-594 YTVQMTATVDGHTYE
+594 
-609 MPINRDTTWQ
+609 
-619 MESAD
+619 ESAD

-686 PPVQALADTP
+686 HPVQALADTP
-696 GFAGYDKYWYFNL
+696 GFAGYDKYWYFDL

>member
-17 LHAASTLGGGTFGT
+17 LHAASVLGGGAFGV

-41 TGVTQKEAVKVVR
+41 TGAARKEAVKVIR
-54 VDFTPEDR
+54 VIFTPEDR
-62 ANAEEE
+62 ANAEDE
-68 GIPFADYYRAVKEK
+68 GITFSEYYRTCKEK

-183 YLGDFGISKGTA
+183 YLGDFGISKSTA

-256 QAQYARMNGTPLP
+256 QAQYARLNGTPLP

-331 TVVLAAAVAVG
+331 AVVLAAAVAVG

-361 AERDSTDAALAQAS
+361 AERDVTSTALAQAD
-375 DLLQGNEN
+375 DLLRDNEN

-441 TAEDNGDGTVTY
+441 TAADNGDGTVTY
-453 TIQLTERAD
+453 TIALTERAD
-462 ITQRRTQDAPI
+462 ITQRRTLDAQI
-473 YGVGARFATVLPFDA
+473 YGVGARFATVLPFNT

-497 TEDWTPHRAYTV
+497 TEDWIPSRAYTV
-509 QMTATVDGHTYE
+509 QTTVTVDGQTYE
-521 MPINRDTT
+521 MTINRDTT
-529 WQMESADGDVA
+529 WEMESA
-540 ATIQLTERADITQR
+540 T
-554 RTQDAPIYGV
+554 
-564 GARFAT
+564 
-570 VLPFDA
+570 
-576 ATGQVFPSLTED
+576 
-588 WTPHRA
+588 
-594 YTVQMTATVDGHTYE
+594 
-609 MPINRDTTWQ
+609 
-619 MESAD
+619 

-630 EQVDDLPG
+630 EAVDDLPG
-638 YGMPG
+638 YGVPG

-653 QTIRIKAPAAA
+653 QTIMIKAPAASD
-664 NLGLLVCT
+664 LGLLVCT

-696 GFAGYDKYWYFNL
+696 DFAGYDKYLYFDL

>member
-17 LHAASTLGGGTFGT
+17 LHVASTLGGGTFGT

-243 PAYPAPITPGDRN
+243 PAYPAPITPGNRN

-269 PPDNCPAALW
+269 PPDNCPTALW

-304 RNPGTPA
+304 CDPGTPA
-311 PAQHRAHPN
+311 PAPAPHRAHPN

-331 TVVLAAAVAVG
+331 AVVLVFAVAVG
-342 VGVGLYRRQQMTAP
+342 VGVGLYRRQQMAAP

-361 AERDSTDAALAQAS
+361 AGRDSTDAALAQAS

-383 FMTAHNLQF
+383 FMTAHNLRF

-441 TAEDNGDGTVTY
+441 TAEDSDDGTVTY

-509 QMTATVDGHTYE
+509 QMTTTVDGHTYE

-529 WQMESADGDVA
+529 WQV
-540 ATIQLTERADITQR
+540 
-554 RTQDAPIYGV
+554 
-564 GARFAT
+564 
-570 VLPFDA
+570 
-576 ATGQVFPSLTED
+576 
-588 WTPHRA
+588 
-594 YTVQMTATVDGHTYE
+594 
-609 MPINRDTTWQ
+609 
-619 MESAD
+619 ESAD

-653 QTIRIKAPAAA
+653 QTIMIKAPAASD
-664 NLGLLVCT
+664 LGLLVCT

-686 PPVQALADTP
+686 HPVQALADTP
-696 GFAGYDKYWYFNL
+696 GFAGYDKYWYFDL

>member
-103 YTAIEEPDLSALYI
+103 YTAIEEPDHSALYI

-256 QAQYARMNGTPLP
+256 QAQYARLNGTPLP

-279 AVIAR
+279 AAIAR

-320 LPRIR
+320 LPHIR

-331 TVVLAAAVAVG
+331 AVVLVFAVAVG
-342 VGVGLYRRQQMTAP
+342 VGVGLYSRQQMTAP

-411 EKIESD
+411 AKIESD

-540 ATIQLTERADITQR
+540 AT
-554 RTQDAPIYGV
+554 
-564 GARFAT
+564 
-570 VLPFDA
+570 
-576 ATGQVFPSLTED
+576 
-588 WTPHRA
+588 
-594 YTVQMTATVDGHTYE
+594 
-609 MPINRDTTWQ
+609 
-619 MESAD
+619 
-624 GDVAAT
+624 

-643 LILRAAYVKQ
+643 LILRAAYVKH
-653 QTIRIKAPAAA
+653 QTIMIKAPAASD
-664 NLGLLVCT
+664 LGLLVCT

-686 PPVQALADTP
+686 HPVQALADTP
-696 GFAGYDKYWYFNL
+696 GFAGYDKYWYFDL